1 MEDIIK
7 ILQDTSNWNLSQQRL
22 TRLKRDINDLLT
34 EARSEALKR
43 EEARRANK
51 ADFIRALQEE
61 DRALRAKGENPPLH
75 DIYKLADEMFGKDII

>member
-22 TRLKRDINDLLT
+22 TRLKHDIGNLLT
-34 EARSEALKR
+34 DARTEALRR

-61 DRALRAKGENPPLH
+61 DRVLRERGENIPLR
-75 DIYKLADEMFGKDII
+75 DIYKLADEMFGKD